1 MAEFYLES
9 IFAGKYHRLVGNES
23 SDETYNHLHSLIKFV
38 TNNDQKIM
46 KYVDSFVRTFYE
58 ENEEGDLREFIKT
71 LKSNSLE
78 YVKERDLLPELPR
91 KEIRIWTFSPL
102 EYTDLPKIWT
112 SKWLAIYVAGNIIN
126 ENKNQK
132 ERPDDEFLIS
142 PSFFIKMLI
151 F

>member
-1 MAEFYLES
+1 
-9 IFAGKYHRLVGNES
+9 
-23 SDETYNHLHSLIKFV
+23 
-38 TNNDQKIM
+38 M
-46 KYVDSFVRTFYE
+46 KYADSFVRTFYE